1 MTNLTLSEA
10 EPLPHWEE
18 PALPVRLLRWLRRDP
33 RAAISLGILV
43 IILGAALLAPWI
55 APYSPTDQNGELIL
69 AGPSAAHWL
78 GTDDL
83 GRDVLSR
90 LIHGG
95 ANSLYAA
102 LLAVSVALVI
112 GLPLG
117 LIAGFAGGWVDT
129 VISRLIDTFLSFP
142 AIILAVAVTGA
153 MGIGLTN
160 AMISVGLVFAPQ
172 IARLIRARTLV
183 VRQELYVDAARCFG
197 ASPARLLIKHVLP
210 NAVQPVIVQ
219 STLLLAVALL
229 AEASLSFLGLGV
241 QLPEVS
247 WGSMI
252 ARGYLYMSIV
262 PEQMYAPGVLIMIT
276 AVAFNT
282 LGESLR
288 SALDP
293 TTQGHG

>member
-1 MTNLTLSEA
+1 MTHLTLSEA

-288 SALDP
+288 AALDP

>member
-1 MTNLTLSEA
+1 M
-10 EPLPHWEE
+10 PHWEE

-33 RAAISLGILV
+33 RAAVSLAILV
-43 IILGAALLAPWI
+43 IILGTALLAPWI
-55 APYSPTDQNGELIL
+55 APHSPTDQNIDLML
-69 AGPSAAHWL
+69 AGPSADHWL

-83 GRDVLSR
+83 GRDVFSR

-102 LLAVSVALVI
+102 LLAVTVALAI

-117 LIAGFAGGWVDT
+117 LIAGFAGGWVDQ

-160 AMISVGLVFAPQ
+160 AMFSVGLVFAPQ

-241 QLPEVS
+241 QPPEVS

-262 PEQMYAPGVLIMIT
+262 PEQMYAPGLLIMIT
-276 AVAFNT
+276 AVAFNA

>member
-1 MTNLTLSEA
+1 MDSVDADAVLLAHDET
-10 EPLPHWEE
+10 PL
-18 PALPVRLLRWLRRDP
+18 ALRFLRWLKGDL
-33 RAAISLGILV
+33 RATISLLLLIL
-43 IILGAALLAPWI
+43 ILALTGLAPWL
-55 APYSPTDQNGELIL
+55 APYSPTEQNLDLMLEGI
-69 AGPSAAHWL
+69 SSNHWL

-90 LIHGG
+90 LMYGG
-95 ANSLYAA
+95 GNSLYAA
-102 LLAVSVALVI
+102 LLSVAVGLLI
-112 GLPLG
+112 GVPLG
-117 LIAGFAGGWVDT
+117 LIAGFAGSWVDT
-129 VISRLIDTFLSFP
+129 AISRLIDTFLSFP

-160 AMISVGLVFAPQ
+160 AMFSVGLVFAPQ
-172 IARLIRARTLV
+172 LARLIRSQTLV
-183 VRQELYVDAARCFG
+183 VRQNLYVDAARCFG
-197 ASPARLLIKHVLP
+197 ASPWRLLRKHILP
-210 NAVQPVIVQ
+210 NAIQPVIVQ

-241 QLPEVS
+241 QPPDVS

-262 PEQMYAPGVLIMIT
+262 PEQMYAPGLMIMIT
-276 AVAFNT
+276 AVAFNS

-293 TTQGHG
+293 TTRGH

>member
-1 MTNLTLSEA
+1 MMNASVSSPSTTA
-10 EPLPHWEE
+10 IVEE
-18 PALPVRLLRWLRRDP
+18 PGLIRRVFGWLRGDP
-33 RAAISLGILV
+33 RAALSLLILV
-43 IILGAALLAPWI
+43 LILGTALQAPWV
-55 APYSPTDQNGELIL
+55 APYDPAHQDLEHMLE
-69 AGPSAAHWL
+69 GPSAAHWL

-102 LLAVSVALVI
+102 LLAVSVALLI
-112 GLPLG
+112 GIPLG
-117 LIAGFAGGWVDT
+117 LIAGFVGGWTDVA
-129 VISRLIDTFLSFP
+129 ISRLIDTFLSFP

-160 AMISVGLVFAPQ
+160 AMFSVGLVFAPQ

-197 ASPARLLIKHVLP
+197 ASPLRLLGRHVLP
-210 NAVQPVIVQ
+210 NAIQPVIVQ

-241 QLPEVS
+241 QPPDVS
-247 WGSMI
+247 WGAMI
-252 ARGYLYMSIV
+252 ARGYLYMSLV
-262 PEQMYAPGVLIMIT
+262 PEQMYAPGLIIMIT
-276 AVAFNT
+276 AVAFNA

-288 SALDP
+288 TALDP
-293 TTQGHG
+293 TARGHG

>member
-1 MTNLTLSEA
+1 MTTASVSSPSHHTGDQPGLARRVLG
-10 EPLPHWEE
+10 
-18 PALPVRLLRWLRRDP
+18 WLRGDP
-33 RAAISLGILV
+33 RAALSLLV
-43 IILGAALLAPWI
+43 LVLILGTALLAPWV
-55 APYSPTDQNGELIL
+55 APYDPAHQDLEHMLE
-69 AGPSAAHWL
+69 GPSAAHWL

-102 LLAVSVALVI
+102 LLAVSVALLI
-112 GLPLG
+112 GIPLG
-117 LIAGFAGGWVDT
+117 LTAGFVGGWTDVA
-129 VISRLIDTFLSFP
+129 ISRLIDTFLSFP

-160 AMISVGLVFAPQ
+160 AMFSVGLVFAPQ

-197 ASPARLLIKHVLP
+197 ASPLRLLGRHVLP
-210 NAVQPVIVQ
+210 NAIQPVIVQ

-241 QLPEVS
+241 QPPDVS
-247 WGSMI
+247 WGAMI
-252 ARGYLYMSIV
+252 ARGYLYMSLV
-262 PEQMYAPGVLIMIT
+262 PEQMYAPGLIIMVT
-276 AVAFNT
+276 AVAFNA
-282 LGESLR
+282 LGESMR
-288 SALDP
+288 TALDP
-293 TTQGHG
+293 TARGHG